1 MLKALLGDPNA
12 RKIKKFQ
19 PLVTEINLLEED
31 IKNLSDEE
39 LRSKTSEF
47 KERLDK
53 ARWFTWF
60 FVDATF
66 NSKFCLAIRTVV
78 VNTFAT
84 QAAAGTGT
92 VKIPTEN
99 PGIRFGGRGRLGVE

>member
-47 KERLDK
+47 KDRLEK
-53 ARWFTWF
+53 LSGMSA
-60 FVDATF
+60 
-66 NSKFCLAIRTVV
+66 
-78 VNTFAT
+78 
-84 QAAAGTGT
+84 
-92 VKIPTEN
+92 
-99 PGIRFGGRGRLGVE
+99 